1 MDARDKL
8 DRWADDMELAAEQA
22 LKNTKE
28 QIKVAQREARHA
40 TTLAEQHAIQER
52 IAKLERQQRKQRQEI
67 FQVTDDIQDKRE
79 KLVEQLMQR
88 MAQKVH
94 TEHLFTLLWEVQ

>member
-1 MDARDKL
+1 MSDPIYYK
-8 DRWADDMELAAEQA
+8 
-22 LKNTKE
+22 
-28 QIKVAQREARHA
+28 
-40 TTLAEQHAIQER
+40 
-52 IAKLERQQRKQRQEI
+52 QRKQRQEI

-94 TEHLFTLLWEVQ
+94 AEHLFTLLWEVQ